1 MDCYTPGGIH
11 NVKFIIW
18 YEDGVVSQE
27 EWELMVLIRSLTNI
41 KLRHID
47 DIKEEIDFLT
57 EEVLII
63 PC

>member
-1 MDCYTPGGIH
+1 
-11 NVKFIIW
+11 VKFIIW